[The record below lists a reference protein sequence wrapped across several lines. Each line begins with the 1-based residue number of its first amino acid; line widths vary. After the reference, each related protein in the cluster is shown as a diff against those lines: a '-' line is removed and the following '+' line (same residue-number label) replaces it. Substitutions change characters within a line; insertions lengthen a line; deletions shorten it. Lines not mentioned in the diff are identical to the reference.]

1 MSILFFFALT
11 MDHAEIDENLFGDD
25 DEAGGDVVDR
35 EDSDEDNSV
44 DHDPF
49 EDDDDDEENDGEAEG
64 GNESSDDI
72 SVAEDEQIET
82 FVNMNEDEMMDHTN
96 FIIAHEHIAALK
108 FTIGQQ
114 AAFRLACMKI
124 KDVNSRLNEVFLMM
138 KSMKINE
145 IYTM

>member
-1 MSILFFFALT
+1 MHFFFLFA
-11 MDHAEIDENLFGDD
+11 MDPTNFDEDLFGGDDEVDAPEGEHDLSVAEREESDD
-25 DEAGGDVVDR
+25 DG
-35 EDSDEDNSV
+35 SV

-49 EDDDDDEENDGEAEG
+49 DEEEEDIDEIN
-64 GNESSDDI
+64 DDI

-82 FVNMNEDEMMDHTN
+82 FVNMNEDEMLDHTN
-96 FIIAHEHIAALK
+96 FIIAHEHLAALK

-124 KDVNSRLNEVFLMM
+124 KDANRRLNEVFHMM
-138 KSMKINE
+138 KSMKVNE